1 MSSPVIDETM
11 MIHLLTLGHSHDT
24 ANAIGTGAFLLIMDA
39 WDRNAT
45 RDQFMAAVGAAIMTG
60 DRVGRASIA
69 KAVRHF
75 LQANGQISLVDVET
89 MVTGTE
95 TLLKEAVAEC
105 TKMGNLLKQCAL
117 DEDKIH

>member
-1 MSSPVIDETM
+1 MTSPIVDENM
-11 MIHLLTLGHSHDT
+11 AIHLLTLGHSHDT
-24 ANAIGTGAFLLIMDA
+24 ANAIGTGAFLLLMDA

-45 RDQFMAAVGAAIMTG
+45 RDQFMAAVGAAIMTA

-75 LQANGQISLVDVET
+75 MQSNGDISLVDVEV
-89 MVTGTE
+89 MVEGTE
-95 TLLKEAVAEC
+95 KLLKEATAEC
-105 TKMGNLLKQCAL
+105 TKMVELLKQCAL